1 MSNSITV
8 VTFVFINLSQDWG
21 ATPASIDNCLSVADK
36 YDVQVN
42 IHTDTLN
49 ESGFVE
55 SMSCMVPNPVIDH
68 LVQVL
73 SRHSKDELSIHITQ
87 KVLVVGM
94 PQIL

>member
-1 MSNSITV
+1 MPANG
-8 VTFVFINLSQDWG
+8 LLLAHHSQDWG

-55 SMSCMVPNPVIDH
+55 SRWFH
-68 LVQVL
+68 
-73 SRHSKDELSIHITQ
+73 
-87 KVLVVGM
+87 
-94 PQIL
+94 